1 MAICDSC
8 RAREHL
14 GRERLTFSKTVP
26 PVTDHKGK
34 KKKKGMVSPLSNKLP
49 GDISRLVPVRAAD
62 DWGDELSIK
71 CTQFQGKVMD

>member
-8 RAREHL
+8 RERKHL

-26 PVTDHKGK
+26 PVTDHKAK
-34 KKKKGMVSPLSNKLP
+34 KKRMVIPLSNKLP

-71 CTQFQGKVMD
+71 HTLSQGKAME

>member
-1 MAICDSC
+1 MAICDSR

-14 GRERLTFSKTVP
+14 GRERLPFPKTVP
-26 PVTDHKGK
+26 PVTDHRGK
-34 KKKKGMVSPLSNKLP
+34 KRMVIPLSNKLP

-71 CTQFQGKVMD
+71 HTQFQGKAMEQN